1 MARVS
6 GPLFS
11 MSASGSVGKAITFG
25 TWKGRPWCRVWFK
38 PQNPNSTN
46 QVNVRTAM
54 RLLVAEWQ
62 TETDARKLAYDTYA
76 AAFNMSG
83 FNKYISR
90 GMDQYI
96 VQITAAVTPAS
107 VAVDDVDPPSE
118 TWTWT

>member
-25 TWKGRPWCRVWFK
+25 IWKGRPWCRVWFK
-38 PQNPNSTN
+38 PENPQSAK

-54 RLLVAEWQ
+54 SLLVEEWQ
-62 TETDARKLAYDTYA
+62 SETDARKAAYDAYA
-76 AAFNMSG
+76 APFGVSG

-90 GMDQYI
+90 GMAQY
-96 VQITAAVTPAS
+96 VTQITVDVTPVS
-107 VAVDDVDPPSE
+107 VAVDDVNPPAE